1 MHELDIISSAM
12 NSPILQ
18 NIGWIGD
25 KVPVLPNPQ
34 LSIFVNI
41 YFFCWLCFLTVTVIT
56 YIQCTGPFF
65 LLLWL
70 TTMLS
75 DNAVPGIRM
84 PTSDHITI
92 GGQLQYPH
100 CWISEWRCIP
110 KCVSHDGKCKHQWR
124 HTISFFSK
132 RIVLSRQYIVL
143 PIATMRVRIIDL
155 QSSQISKIER
165 RYTAREMDEYEFSEN
180 RKMAIT
186 TTV

>member
-1 MHELDIISSAM
+1 M
-12 NSPILQ
+12 NSSIFAMYRLSRGQGARLSPIRSS
-18 NIGWIGD
+18 
-25 KVPVLPNPQ
+25 PF
-34 LSIFVNI
+34 LSIFTFFWIVLFNSYRYNI
-41 YFFCWLCFLTVTVIT
+41 YSM
-56 YIQCTGPFF
+56 YRPFF

-75 DNAVPGIRM
+75 DNALPGIRM

-132 RIVLSRQYIVL
+132 RIVSSRQYIVL

>member
-1 MHELDIISSAM
+1 M
-12 NSPILQ
+12 NSSIFAIYRLRRWQGARLFTIRSSPF
-18 NIGWIGD
+18 
-25 KVPVLPNPQ
+25 
-34 LSIFVNI
+34 LSIFTFLLIVLFNSYRYNI
-41 YFFCWLCFLTVTVIT
+41 YSM
-56 YIQCTGPFF
+56 YRPFF

-132 RIVLSRQYIVL
+132 RIVSSRQYIVL

>member
-1 MHELDIISSAM
+1 MPVPPQSAA
-12 NSPILQ
+12 LHFCQ
-18 NIGWIGD
+18 Y
-25 KVPVLPNPQ
+25 L
-34 LSIFVNI
+34 L
-41 YFFCWLCFLTVTVIT
+41 FCWLCFFTVTVTT

-65 LLLWL
+65 LLLWP

-132 RIVLSRQYIVL
+132 RIVSSRQYIVL